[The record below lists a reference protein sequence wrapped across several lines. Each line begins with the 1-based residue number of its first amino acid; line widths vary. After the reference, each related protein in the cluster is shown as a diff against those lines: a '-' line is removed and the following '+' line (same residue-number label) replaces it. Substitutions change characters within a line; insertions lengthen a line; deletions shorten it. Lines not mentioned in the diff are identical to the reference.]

1 MKKYIAYV
9 DGGSRGNPGTAG
21 YGVAITDEN
30 GDFVVN
36 LSVFLGIRTNN
47 FAEYSGLLGALN
59 YAVSHGYRDLQIYAD
74 SELMVKQISGAY
86 KVKSAD
92 LKPLFDQAREMISR
106 LHSFRITHIPREK
119 NREADR
125 LANLAMDQSV
135 DSSSPKELFTS

>member
-30 GDFVVN
+30 GDSVVN

-106 LHSFRITHIPREK
+106 VIPR
-119 NREADR
+119 
-125 LANLAMDQSV
+125 V
-135 DSSSPKELFTS
+135 

>member
-30 GDFVVN
+30 GDSVVN

>member
-30 GDFVVN
+30 GDSVVN

-74 SELMVKQISGAY
+74 SELMVKQIAGAY
-86 KVKSAD
+86 KVRSAD

-135 DSSSPKELFTS
+135 DSSSPK